1 MLLVWIIIAAIVGSA
16 LSIAG
21 AALLL
26 FLSKEFRKSLV
37 SLLVSYATGTLL
49 GAAFMGMLPSA
60 LEYAKGRQ
68 VLATVLAGLVTF
80 FLLEKLVIWRHCHN
94 EDCEVHSSAGP
105 LILFGDAFHNFV
117 DGVVIATSFLVS
129 ISLGV
134 TTTLAVVAHEVPQEI
149 GDFAILL
156 ESGYSRQRAFIYNMV
171 SSTATLPGALIAF
184 FFLETARE
192 SVSYVLAF
200 SAASFIY
207 IATADLIPMLHKK
220 AGFKVS
226 AEQFVLLLAG
236 IGTILLFQH

>member
-117 DGVVIATSFLVS
+117 DGVVIAMSFLVS

-156 ESGYSRQRAFIYNMV
+156 ESGYSRQRAFIYNMA

-226 AEQFVLLLAG
+226 AGQFVLLLAG